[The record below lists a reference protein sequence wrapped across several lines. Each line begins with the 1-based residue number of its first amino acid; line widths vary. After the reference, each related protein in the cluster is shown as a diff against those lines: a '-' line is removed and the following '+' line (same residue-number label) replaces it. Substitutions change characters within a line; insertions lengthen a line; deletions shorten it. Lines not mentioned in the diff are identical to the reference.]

1 MSALVDV
8 TIEVRTVG
16 APAVHGMLPSH
27 EAAPVGCL
35 VAIPVRT
42 ALVDAGDD
50 IVETVARAVHG
61 IASPGDVIAVS
72 ETAVAIAQGRA
83 IPAEFVRPSRLAYAL
98 AQRAGALATVNQ
110 PESLQLV
117 IDRVGA
123 WRVLY
128 AGAMHVLGRIVGRR
142 GVFYS
147 VLGEAISAIDG
158 YTGTLPPFER
168 TIVFGPDDPAG
179 VATAI
184 AQRTGAQA
192 AIVDANDLG
201 IAKVLGASAGARV
214 ASIEAALR
222 TNPHGNGDEQTP
234 IVVLAWR
241 GAGTGPLVDPADAGA
256 P

>member
-1 MSALVDV
+1 MDAETSIV
-8 TIEVRTVG
+8 VRTVG
-16 APAVHGMLPSH
+16 SPGARGVLAGDRVATG
-27 EAAPVGCL
+27 VL

-42 ALVDAGDD
+42 MLVNAGDD
-50 IVETVARAVHG
+50 IVETVAYAVHG
-61 IASPGDVIAVS
+61 IAHAGDVVAVS

-98 AQRAGALATVNQ
+98 SRRAGILATVNQ

-123 WRVLY
+123 WRVVY
-128 AGAMHVLGRIVGRR
+128 AAAAHVVGRFAGKR
-142 GVFYS
+142 GMFYR
-147 VLGEAISAIDG
+147 VLGEAIAAIDG

-168 TIVFGPDDPAG
+168 TIVLGPDDPAG

-184 AQRTGAQA
+184 AERVGAHA
-192 AIVDANDLG
+192 AVVDVNDLG
-201 IAKVLGASAGARV
+201 IAKALGTSPGVRAAAL
-214 ASIEAALR
+214 EDALR

-241 GAGTGPLVDPADAGA
+241 GSGPGPLERGEEAA
-256 P
+256 